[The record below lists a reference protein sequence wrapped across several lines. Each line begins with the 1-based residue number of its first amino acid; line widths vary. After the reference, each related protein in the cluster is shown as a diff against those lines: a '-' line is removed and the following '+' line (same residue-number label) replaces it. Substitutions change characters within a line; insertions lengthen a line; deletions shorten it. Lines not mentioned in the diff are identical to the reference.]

1 MRRELDAVPDI
12 PSCISAGCQPHLKE
26 EVPRLEG
33 RRGVSGVDQGEACST
48 VFVEVDVVHAV
59 GKAGGGD
66 RVKPRG
72 GLGLG
77 SWHCGAESSG
87 GEETR
92 EDETVVDHGGG
103 FEDIHEKLSELSE
116 KLIEMR

>member
-1 MRRELDAVPDI
+1 MDAVPDI